1 MPKVTISLSDAE
13 LAYVKAQ
20 AESAGALSPAAF
32 LEGVCGRELAR
43 RMNHEPDW
51 RAQALGLE
59 AQLARSERRV
69 DILKEMLVESV
80 VGGKYAHLPQELPF
94 SDEEIPF

>member
-13 LAYVKAQ
+13 MAFVKAQ
-20 AESAGALSPAAF
+20 AKSAGLESPAAF
-32 LEGVCGRELAR
+32 LDDLCGRELVR

-59 AQLARSERRV
+59 AQLSRSEKRV

-80 VGGKYAHLPQELPF
+80 VTGKYAHLPHKEPF
-94 SDEEIPF
+94 GDEEIPF